1 MFAVLP
7 QGHGVRP
14 CFPEAPS
21 TPRTM
26 LLRYYLGGIYVSSI
40 YTLRYRHI
48 LYLDIYMFICM
59 HLTWIMNSMESKPYN
74 YGNMPK

>member
-48 LYLDIYMFICM
+48 FRYIHV
-59 HLTWIMNSMESKPYN
+59 HLHAPHMDNELHGVKAL
-74 YGNMPK
+74 